1 MCIHTHTHI
10 QHRSSHTVVIHIYRP
25 QPVYPQLTDNSLA
38 HSTMGSAICWPPAA
52 HTQLHPSPHLIHPT
66 QPRQDPITTRVA
78 HTDPPHD
85 QALLFI
91 FPMAVTPQTL
101 TQTSRL
107 VNNLFSH
114 LHPHTPHTQPTAEA
128 PASSAS
134 CHHLSQPRHPPRGS
148 PSIRGN
154 SEIAGGA
161 TEGPQGALETSAHP
175 CGGRIP
181 GQVWKHSNPCH
192 CLQPAPPPT
201 TSSYPLCRGR
211 H

>member
-1 MCIHTHTHI
+1 MCMHKHTHTHI
-10 QHRSSHTVVIHIYRP
+10 QHRCSHTVVIHIYRP
-25 QPVYPQLTDNSLA
+25 QPVYPQITDNSLV
-38 HSTMGSAICWPPAA
+38 HSTTGSPICWPPAA
-52 HTQLHPSPHLIHPT
+52 RTHTHTHTHTQLHPSPHLIHPT
-66 QPRQDPITTRVA
+66 QPRQDPITTRVV

-114 LHPHTPHTQPTAEA
+114 LHPHTPHPQPTAEA
-128 PASSAS
+128 PVSSAS

-161 TEGPQGALETSAHP
+161 TEGPQGGSKDQCPPLWRPHPRSGLEAL
-175 CGGRIP
+175 
-181 GQVWKHSNPCH
+181 
-192 CLQPAPPPT
+192 
-201 TSSYPLCRGR
+201 
-211 H
+211 